1 MRQTST
7 RQSVRNTTTVT
18 VLEGSSPVGDD
29 PHVRR
34 HSVARSWIIAGL
46 VTAARSLGVALH
58 EHGADI
64 LPQGTLGTL
73 RPVPHPAE

>member
-7 RQSVRNTTTVT
+7 RQSVRNTTTMT
-18 VLEGSSPVGDD
+18 VLQGSSQVGDD
-29 PHVRR
+29 PHDRR
-34 HSVARSWIIAGL
+34 HSVARSLIIAGL
-46 VTAARSLGVALH
+46 RTAARSLGAALH

-73 RPVPHPAE
+73 RPAPHRAE

>member
-7 RQSVRNTTTVT
+7 RQSVRDTVIVT
-18 VLEGSSPVGDD
+18 VLEGSSQVRDD
-29 PHVRR
+29 PHDRR

-46 VTAARSLGVALH
+46 RTAARSLGVALH
-58 EHGADI
+58 EHGVDI

-73 RPVPHPAE
+73 RPVPHHAE